1 MKKFILL
8 FIPILTFSFLFTTN
22 NTYAQEYPQG
32 ETWMI
37 NENPVINFSKTY
49 YINFESD
56 GENYNFIEFLYTDD
70 PFPMSALK
78 YSFTSIYVDYT
89 GGWSN
94 EANRIITFE
103 EAPTGDLL
111 TWLQANAV
119 KVLVLNDGY
128 DEGYQDGY
136 DEGYSEGLL
145 EGDYQEGYQDGYD
158 EGYQDGFIA
167 GEKSKLAK
175 NNESFYNNIA
185 IWIPAVIT
193 VVALASIISIFGI
206 KKKE

>member
-1 MKKFILL
+1 MKKFLLL
-8 FIPILTFSFLFTTN
+8 FIPILTFSILFTTN
-22 NTYAQEYPQG
+22 KTYAQEYPQG

-37 NENPVINFSKTY
+37 NESPNIGSIPITPVINGDKDWVFVNFISDGFQFSKIAVSSTNGTSWN
-49 YINFESD
+49 I
-56 GENYNFIEFLYTDD
+56 
-70 PFPMSALK
+70 LK
-78 YSFTSIYVDYT
+78 YDNELVYVF
-89 GGWSN
+89 GGWYSS
-94 EANRIITFE
+94 AYRIITFE
-103 EAPTGDLL
+103 SAPTGDLL

-119 KVLVLNDGY
+119 KVSVPNDGY

-136 DEGYSEGLL
+136 D
-145 EGDYQEGYQDGYD
+145 EGYQDGYD

-167 GEKSKLAK
+167 GEKSKIAK

-193 VVALASIISIFGI
+193 LVALASIISIFGI